1 VLASLPIKLNAP
13 YKSAPSKA
21 WLKIKNPTAAPR
33 PARYLWQAPRTSQ
46 RLPDSRG
53 ALPSIATIAKKLNRG
68 SRCHNQSTLAVASP
82 LPTFAAQHMIGL
94 KPGAASYDGMAL

>member
-1 VLASLPIKLNAP
+1 LSLFET
-13 YKSAPSKA
+13 
-21 WLKIKNPTAAPR
+21 TAVTGHNLRGP
-33 PARYLWQAPRTSQ
+33 
-46 RLPDSRG
+46 PDSRR